1 MGCLVAHSRPEGE
14 VSMFR
19 RLLPSPAMVVAVV
32 ALIMSLGGS
41 AYALVITGKQI
52 RNNSVTGKDV
62 RSLTGKDIRNRS
74 LTGREFRADKLGGRS
89 IDESSLGPV
98 GTALVAHG
106 GARFAVVTEGGQ
118 VARGRDISSVA
129 RTGDGRYQV
138 IFNADIRGCAY
149 FATVG
154 DASAA
159 APPQNSQ
166 ITVSSLA
173 TNANG
178 VAVRT
183 ENGNNGSE
191 ADRPFHLI
199 VMC

>member
-1 MGCLVAHSRPEGE
+1 
-14 VSMFR
+14 MFR

-41 AYALVITGKQI
+41 AYALVVTGKQI
-52 RNNSVTGKDV
+52 RNGSVTA
-62 RSLTGKDIRNRS
+62 KDIRNRS
-74 LTGREFRADKLGGRS
+74 LTGNDVRRDKLGGQS
-89 IDESSLGPV
+89 IKEASLGPV
-98 GTALVAHG
+98 GTSIVAHG
-106 GARFAVVTEGGQ
+106 SARYAVVNGGGQ
-118 VARGRDISSVA
+118 LVRGRDVSSVA

-138 IFNADIRGCAY
+138 IFNADVRGCAY

-154 DASAA
+154 SETAA
-159 APPQNSQ
+159 GPPQNSQ
-166 ITVSSLA
+166 ISVGSLGS
-173 TNANG
+173 NVNG

-191 ADRPFHLI
+191 ANRPFHMI